1 MNIMSTNCDPNSVTT
16 VPRRQKDGSR
26 PAFPCPES
34 IKKYV
39 TYMRGV
45 DRADQLRSYYKVRT
59 RSRKPYKYIFWFLL
73 EVAIVNSYILS
84 KSSPFKSFRLQLA
97 KELIGSY
104 CSRKLSG
111 RGSNQRRPLQIL
123 HFPLKIG
130 STTTSA
136 TKHKRDR
143 CELCKKN
150 KTRKDTS
157 FRCHECNVWLCHTGD
172 EETDCFYKWH
182 AKNMH

>member
-1 MNIMSTNCDPNSVTT
+1 MQSEQLTAVAWKDNKVVNVMSTNCNPNSVMR

-34 IKKYV
+34 IQKYV
-39 TYMRGV
+39 AYMRGV
-45 DRADQLRSYYKVRT
+45 DRADQLRSYYKIRT

-84 KSSPFKSFRLQLA
+84 KTNPLKSFRLELA

-111 RGSNQRRPLQIL
+111 RGSYQRKLLPIL
-123 HFPLKIG
+123 HFPLKIVSAT
-130 STTTSA
+130 STTMA
-136 TKHKRDR
+136 AKHKRDR
-143 CELCKKN
+143 CEQCKK
-150 KTRKDTS
+150 
-157 FRCHECNVWLCHTGD
+157 
-172 EETDCFYKWH
+172 
-182 AKNMH
+182 

>member
-1 MNIMSTNCDPNSVTT
+1 M
-16 VPRRQKDGSR
+16 
-26 PAFPCPES
+26 
-34 IKKYV
+34 
-39 TYMRGV
+39 
-45 DRADQLRSYYKVRT
+45 
-59 RSRKPYKYIFWFLL
+59 
-73 EVAIVNSYILS
+73 NSYILS

-130 STTTSA
+130 STTTSV

-143 CELCKKN
+143 CELCKKI
-150 KTRKDTS
+150 KQEKIPALGVTS
-157 FRCHECNVWLCHTGD
+157 AMCGYAVQVMKKLTAFIIIFLEVDVELEVHVELKVDADMDAKGRRGNFFSNVINL
-172 EETDCFYKWH
+172 YK
-182 AKNMH
+182 KS